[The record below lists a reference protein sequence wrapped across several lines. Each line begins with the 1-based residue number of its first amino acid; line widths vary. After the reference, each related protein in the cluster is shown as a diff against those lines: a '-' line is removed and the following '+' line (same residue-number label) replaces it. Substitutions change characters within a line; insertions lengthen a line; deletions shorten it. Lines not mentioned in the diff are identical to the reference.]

1 MGKPSVPDA
10 MQTAGAQNN
19 SNIFTATAQSYLN
32 NGMSQNTPWGSTS
45 STQNGFS
52 TITGPNGEQYQI
64 PRWTQNTTL
73 SPNQQNLFDTQT
85 GVAQQV
91 ANIASRQ
98 GGALNG
104 VLGQW
109 VDTPQYQQY
118 GQGPNL
124 QTRIANSGNIQS
136 GFSRGGDIQ
145 TELENTDGWQRV
157 QDVENALFAR
167 YNPQLE
173 QDRQRL
179 ETQLANQGV
188 RAGSTAWAA
197 AQDAQ
202 NRNVNDA
209 RLGITINA
217 GQEQNRLQQLALNA
231 GNFANSAQ
239 AQQFGQNA
247 ALAGFN
253 NSAQQQRYS
262 QNANNAAFG
271 NAANQ
276 QMWSNDF
283 ARTQANNGLQDSM
296 FANTIARRNQLVNEQ
311 SALMNGQ
318 QVQLPQFAGQS
329 QTQVAGTDVGSLIN
343 QQYQAQLNQNN
354 NMWAGIGQLGAA
366 AAPWLL
372 SDRRAKTD
380 IKKIGMMGQGLPLY
394 EYRYKGDD
402 QQQVGPM
409 AQDVAKVMPDAVRTR
424 PDGLK
429 EINVPKLRMAM
440 GV

>member
-85 GVAQQV
+85 GVAQQM
-91 ANIASRQ
+91 ANLASQR
-98 GGALNG
+98 GIGLANT
-104 VLGQW
+104 LGQGI
-109 VDTPQYQQY
+109 DTPSYTQY
-118 GQGPNL
+118 GGTPNL
-124 QTRIANSGNIQS
+124 QTGIESGGNILDSFQ
-136 GFSRGGDIQ
+136 GGGPIQ
-145 TELENTDGWQRV
+145 DQLADQDSWGRV

-239 AQQFGQNA
+239 AQRFGQNA
-247 ALAGFN
+247 AQAGFTN
-253 NSAQQQRYS
+253 AAQQQRYG

-271 NAANQ
+271 NAAMQ
-276 QMWSNDF
+276 QNWQNRF
-283 ARTQANNGLQDSM
+283 NTTQANNSLQDSA

-311 SALMNGQ
+311 SALMGGQ
-318 QVQLPQFAGQS
+318 QVSMPQFGAPP

-343 QQYQAQLNQNN
+343 SQYQQQLAQNN

-402 QQQVGPM
+402 QPQVGVI
-409 AQDVAKVMPDAVRTR
+409 AQDAEKVVPDAVRTR
-424 PDGLK
+424 PDGFK
-429 EINVPKLRMAM
+429 EVNYPRLRMAM

>member
-1 MGKPSVPDA
+1 

-32 NGMSQNTPWGSTS
+32 NGNTQNTPWGSTS
-45 STQNGFS
+45 STQSGTQ

-64 PRWTQNTTL
+64 PQFTQNTTL
-73 SPNQQNLFDTQT
+73 SPEQQNLYNVQT
-85 GVAQQV
+85 GVAQQMANLASQRGV
-91 ANIASRQ
+91 ALDRTLSQ
-98 GGALNG
+98 GIN
-104 VLGQW
+104 
-109 VDTPQYQQY
+109 TPNYQQY

-124 QTRIANSGNIQS
+124 QTGIESGGNILDSFQGGGNIQTQL
-136 GFSRGGDIQ
+136 GDQ
-145 TELENTDGWQRV
+145 DSWGRV

-217 GQEQNRLQQLALNA
+217 GQEQNRLQQLALNS

-247 ALAGFN
+247 AQAGFTN
-253 NSAQQQRYS
+253 AAQQQRYG

-296 FANTIARRNQLVNEQ
+296 FSNSIARRNQLVNEQ

-318 QVQLPQFAGQS
+318 QVQLPQFSGQP
-329 QTQVAGTDVGSLIN
+329 QTAVGGTDVGSLVN
-343 QQYQAQLNQNN
+343 QQYQNQYGQYSD
-354 NMWAGIGQLGAA
+354 MWGGIGGAA
-366 AAPWLL
+366 KALFSL
-372 SDRRAKTD
+372 SDERAKEN
-380 IKKIGMMGQGLPLY
+380 KNKIGVLGKGIPLY
-394 EYRYKGDD
+394 TYNYKGSDVP
-402 QQQVGPM
+402 QVGVM
-409 AQDVAKVMPDAVRTR
+409 AQDAEKVVPDAVRTR

-429 EINVPKLRMAM
+429 EVSYPRLRMAL